1 MHAALLLGVASGW
14 WFALIGLIGLVLGG
28 VIVYGVTV
36 RIYKT
41 RQAALKLDVEAILEE
56 ARRAGES
63 IVKNAE
69 VEAKA
74 EHIHRLEQF
83 NQETAETRAQLKE
96 VEKRLDKREDN
107 LERKLDTLNVKERNI
122 EQAEGKLAEQAR
134 KLTAKEQDI
143 DAVLHEQRAKLTK
156 ISGLSVEDAK
166 ELLLSNLES
175 EVEHEAAALVD
186 RLLTEAKDTAA
197 NKARDIIVTAIQR
210 YAAEHTCASTVSTV
224 DIPSDDMKG
233 RVIGREGRNIRA
245 FEKATGVDVIVD
257 DTPGVVVVSA
267 FDPVRREVA
276 RVSLERLIQ
285 DGRIH
290 PARIEELVEDTRKEI
305 EREIIETGKKA
316 AVEANVGGLHRK
328 QIDLLG
334 RLKYRTSYGQNV
346 LQHSIEVAYLCQ
358 IMAEELGLD
367 GRLARR
373 CGLLHDIGKAVDHEV
388 EGGHPQIGADICKRF
403 NERPEVLNAI
413 AGHHGDVDAIS
424 PYCVLVMAGD
434 AISAS
439 RPGSRRESLERYIQR
454 LQQMEEIATA
464 CPGVKQAYAIQA
476 GRELRVMVDCNRVS
490 DAQATKIARDIAKR
504 VEEEITYP
512 GEVKVTV
519 LRELRAVEIAH

>member
-1 MHAALLLGVASGW
+1 MQTAFLLAVDTGW
-14 WFALIGLIGLVLGG
+14 IWGAGGLILGG
-28 VIVYGVTV
+28 AVVFGILAF
-36 RIYKT
+36 INKT
-41 RQAALKLDVEAILEE
+41 QQTALKLNAETILDE
-56 ARRAGES
+56 ARKEGEAL
-63 IVKNAE
+63 VKNAE

-74 EHIHRLEQF
+74 EHIRRLEQF
-83 NQETAETRAQLKE
+83 NTETAETRAQLKE

-107 LERKLDTLNVKERNI
+107 LEKKLDTLNVKERNL
-122 EQAEGKLAEQAR
+122 EQAEGKLAEHER
-134 KLTAKEQDI
+134 KVAAKETEI
-143 DAVLHEQRAKLTK
+143 EHVLQEQRDYLTR
-156 ISGLSVEDAK
+156 IAGMSVDDAK
-166 ELLLSNLES
+166 QLLLSNLET
-175 EVEHEAAALVD
+175 EVEHEAATLVD
-186 RLLTEAKDTAA
+186 RLLTEAKDSAA
-197 NKARDIIVTAIQR
+197 TKARDIIVTAIQR
-210 YAAEHTCASTVSTV
+210 YAAEHTCDSTVSTV
-224 DIPSDDMKG
+224 EIPSDDMKG

-290 PARIEELVEDTRKEI
+290 PARIEELVEETRKEI
-305 EREIIETGKKA
+305 ERDIIETGKKA

-334 RLKYRTSYGQNV
+334 RLKFRTSYGQNV

-424 PYCVLVMAGD
+424 PYCILVMAGD

-454 LQQMEEIATA
+454 LQQMEEIAMGCA
-464 CPGVKQAYAIQA
+464 GVKTAYAIQA

>member
-1 MHAALLLGVASGW
+1 MQTALLLGVTDGW
-14 WFALIGLIGLVLGG
+14 IPAIAAFFVGG
-28 VIVYGVTV
+28 VLAFVVVAIINKSKQTS
-36 RIYKT
+36 
-41 RQAALKLDVEAILEE
+41 LKQTMDTALEE
-56 ARRAGES
+56 ARRTGEN
-63 IVKNAE
+63 IVRTAE

-74 EHIHRLEQF
+74 EYLQRLEQF
-83 NQETAETRAQLKE
+83 NKETAETRAQSKE
-96 VEKRLDKREDN
+96 AEKRLDKREDN
-107 LERKLDTLNVKERNI
+107 LEKKLDTLSVKEKKI
-122 EQAEGKLAEQAR
+122 DQAEAKLAEQTR
-134 KLTAKEQDI
+134 KLAVKEKEI
-143 DAVLHEQRAKLTK
+143 NATLERQRETLTK
-156 ISGLSVEDAK
+156 ISGMSTEEAK
-166 ELLLSNLES
+166 ELLLSSLES
-175 EVEHEAAALVD
+175 EVEHEAATLVD
-186 RLLTEAKDTAA
+186 RLMTEAKDSA
-197 NKARDIIVTAIQR
+197 NAKARDVILTAIQR
-210 YAAEHTCASTVSTV
+210 YAAEHTCDSTVSTV

-233 RVIGREGRNIRA
+233 RVIGREGRNIRS

-276 RVSLERLIQ
+276 RQSLERLIQ

-316 AVEANVGGLHRK
+316 AVEANVSGLHRK

-358 IMAEELGLD
+358 IMAAELGLD

-413 AGHHGDVDAIS
+413 AGHHGDVDPIS
-424 PYCVLVMAGD
+424 PYCVLAMAAD

-439 RPGSRRESLERYIQR
+439 RPGSRRESLERYVQR
-454 LQQMEEIATA
+454 LQQMEEIATS
-464 CPGVKQAYAIQA
+464 CNGVRQAYAIQA

-490 DAQATKIARDIAKR
+490 DAQASKIARDIAKQ
-504 VEEEITYP
+504 VEEAITYP

-519 LRELRAVEIAH
+519 LRELRVVEIAR

>member
-1 MHAALLLGVASGW
+1 MQTTLLLGIGGGW
-14 WFALIGLIGLVLGG
+14 LGSGLVGFLVGG
-28 VIVYGVTV
+28 LLAYGAIVIINKVKRT
-36 RIYKT
+36 
-41 RQAALKLDVEAILEE
+41 ALKQTVETTLEA
-56 ARRAGES
+56 ARKTAETT
-63 IVKNAE
+63 VKNAE

-74 EHIHRLEQF
+74 EHIRRLEQF
-83 NQETAETRAQLKE
+83 NRETAETRAELKE
-96 VEKRLDKREDN
+96 TEKRLGKREDN
-107 LERKLDTLNVKERNI
+107 LEKKLDTLNVKEKNI
-122 EQAEGKLAEQAR
+122 EQTEAKLAERMR
-134 KLTAKEQDI
+134 KLATKEEEI
-143 DAVLHEQRAKLTK
+143 DAVLEKHRAQLIK
-156 ISGLSVEDAK
+156 IAGMSVEEARQ
-166 ELLLSNLES
+166 LLLSNLET
-175 EVEHEAAALVD
+175 EVEHEAAGLVD
-186 RLLTEAKDTAA
+186 RILTEAKDNAQT
-197 NKARDIIVTAIQR
+197 KARDIILTAIQR
-210 YAAEHTCASTVSTV
+210 YAAEHTCDSTVSTV

-245 FEKATGVDVIVD
+245 FEKVTGVDVIVD

-290 PARIEELVEDTRKEI
+290 PARIEELVEETRKEI
-305 EREIIETGKKA
+305 ERDIIELGKKA

-358 IMAEELGLD
+358 IMAAELGLD

-413 AGHHGDVDAIS
+413 AGHHGDVDPIS
-424 PYCVLVMAGD
+424 PYCVLVMAAD

-439 RPGSRRESLERYIQR
+439 RPGGRRESLERYIQR

-519 LRELRAVEIAH
+519 LRELRAVEIAR

>member
-1 MHAALLLGVASGW
+1 MQAALLLGTNGSWMLGVVGAVVG
-14 WFALIGLIGLVLGG
+14 GLIVLAVFVSIG
-28 VIVYGVTV
+28 
-36 RIYKT
+36 KSK
-41 RQAALKLDVEAILEE
+41 QAALKQASDAVLEE
-56 ARRAGES
+56 ARRSGQT

-69 VEAKA
+69 VDAKA
-74 EHIHRLEQF
+74 EHIRRLEQF
-83 NQETAETRAQLKE
+83 NKETAETRVDLKE
-96 VEKRLDKREDN
+96 AEKRLDKREDN
-107 LERKLDTLNVKERNI
+107 LEKKLDTLNVKERNI
-122 EQAEGKLAEQAR
+122 EQLETKLADR
-134 KLTAKEQDI
+134 THKLTAKEEEIASTLEKQQE
-143 DAVLHEQRAKLTK
+143 HLTR
-156 ISGLSVEDAK
+156 ISGMSAEEAK
-166 ELLLSNLES
+166 QLLLFNLQS
-175 EVEHEAAALVD
+175 EVEHESAALVD

-197 NKARDIIVTAIQR
+197 TKARDVILTAIQR
-210 YAAEHTCASTVSTV
+210 YAAEHTCDSTVSTV

-276 RVSLERLIQ
+276 RAALERLIQ

-305 EREIIETGKKA
+305 ERDIIDTGKKA
-316 AVEANVGGLHRK
+316 AVEANVSGLHRK

-334 RLKYRTSYGQNV
+334 RLRYRTSYGQNV

-358 IMAEELGLD
+358 IMADELGLD
-367 GRLARR
+367 GRVARR
-373 CGLLHDIGKAVDHEV
+373 CGLLHDVGKAVDHEV

-413 AGHHGDVDAIS
+413 AGHHGDVDPIS
-424 PYCVLVMAGD
+424 PYCVLAMAAD

-454 LQQMEEIATA
+454 LQQMEEIATT
-464 CPGVKQAYAIQA
+464 CSGVRQAYAIQA
-476 GRELRVMVDCNRVS
+476 GRELRVMVDCNKVN

-519 LRELRAVEIAH
+519 LRELRAVHIAH